1 MSSHICLN
9 YVQNICVQIFAPI
22 WKKLKANFT
31 RKQQNALETYFK
43 YAIVQADAHARLG
56 RWIEVS
62 AEEVNFSCKASYSF
76 GIPMTTKKVP
86 ESRPRQYPF
95 KSFPL
100 HMTLTLVIV
109 Y

>member
-1 MSSHICLN
+1 MCLKRISSI
-9 YVQNICVQIFAPI
+9 I
-22 WKKLKANFT
+22 
-31 RKQQNALETYFK
+31 
-43 YAIVQADAHARLG
+43 QADAHARLG

-62 AEEVNFSCKASYSF
+62 AEEVNLSSKASDTL
-76 GIPMTTKKVP
+76 GMPMTTKTVP

-100 HMTLTLVIV
+100 HMTLTLVI